1 MLSMTLVEDG
11 GNYRIFKCYTLGFIP
26 YLLLEDSR
34 NAVQKGGTWIGVKFK
49 KFYFKSVEYVRTVE
63 LT

>member
-1 MLSMTLVEDG
+1 MIKLVEAGDD
-11 GNYRIFKCYTLGFIP
+11 YRIFKGYTLGLIP

-34 NAVQKGGTWIGVKFK
+34 NAVQKGGTWMGVKFK

>member
-1 MLSMTLVEDG
+1 MMTLVEAGDD
-11 GNYRIFKCYTLGFIP
+11 YRIFKDYTLGVIP

-34 NAVQKGGTWIGVKFK
+34 SAVQKGGTWMGVKFK

-63 LT
+63 LK

>member
-11 GNYRIFKCYTLGFIP
+11 GNYRIFRGKTLGLIP

-34 NAVQKGGTWIGVKFK
+34 KAQQKGGTWIGVRFK
-49 KFYFKSVEYVRTVE
+49 KYYFRSVDYVRNVK
-63 LT
+63 L